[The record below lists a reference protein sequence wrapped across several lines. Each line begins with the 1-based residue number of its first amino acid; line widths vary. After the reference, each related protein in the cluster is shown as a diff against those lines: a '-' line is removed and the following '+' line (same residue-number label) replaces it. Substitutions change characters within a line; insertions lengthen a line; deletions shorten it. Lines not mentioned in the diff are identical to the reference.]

1 MAARFLIVEDEAM
14 VEQQN
19 SSGGFSQTYVSVF
32 YEETVTDLSHF
43 KEIPQ
48 QDAAYV
54 LLQTLKGF
62 YSLIQK
68 IKFPF

>member
-1 MAARFLIVEDEAM
+1 MA
-14 VEQQN
+14 
-19 SSGGFSQTYVSVF
+19 GGFSPTYVSVF
-32 YEETVTDLSHF
+32 YEEVITDLSHF

-62 YSLIQK
+62 YKLVQK
-68 IKFPF
+68 VKFPFELK